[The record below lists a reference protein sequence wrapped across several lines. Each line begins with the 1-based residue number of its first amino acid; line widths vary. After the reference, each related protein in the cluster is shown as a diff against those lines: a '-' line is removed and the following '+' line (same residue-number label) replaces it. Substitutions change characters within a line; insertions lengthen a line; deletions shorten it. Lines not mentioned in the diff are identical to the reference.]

1 MDVPIPVESNAD
13 GNAASHWVR
22 RRPRRLPPQAASRT
36 REAQASLLSSAAS
49 KERPSASRVDFGRH
63 RSAASPESRR
73 GRRRTQCAAS
83 RFMLAGALA
92 HRAWGTLGL
101 LALVALTACAPPPD
115 VPTTST
121 TAATTTALWL
131 FDEPA
136 GLYPSHT
143 LDDMS
148 DNDMVLTL
156 GLGAQ
161 VVPGRYGNA
170 LLLAPLDPPLDVPPA
185 EEKPGEF
192 GLARLPIPEGRTVE
206 PLSWFTADY
215 AALMTSGENHLRK
228 QVGFKN
234 PTTSGLNLGDFD
246 WTVEFWHSPG
256 GPPAEAPGD
265 AGGSGPGRAPG
276 GSPGGAP
283 GSAASSASSSASAA
297 AAPSPSGDPPAAA
310 EAVVFEIGTG
320 PRGENDIVTQL
331 KWSADRSRF
340 VFVNQPS
347 GAAIEIPTAAP
358 APPGAS
364 PADAESA
371 GAAST
376 GDWRHYAFAYDS
388 AADQLS
394 HYVDSA
400 LQPQPPPAAL
410 EELPAGDEA
419 YFTLASDGLFTRPL
433 TGLLDEFRVSRGLV
447 YTADF
452 APDAGGDA
460 GAPSFGPPGTFATAP
475 APLELTQGPPL
486 LFADASTTST
496 VSASPSSTAAA
507 STAAAST
514 AAASTAAASTADAS
528 EPLDLGARKHLFI
541 DGAILASSGD
551 TKFVV
556 NPPKRAERV
565 IDNIQGTFRKHLTV
579 IEGDDGVIRIYNSVE
594 EDHLAVYT
602 STDGVH
608 FDRPDQGRGEI
619 NGHRNIV
626 IPDMVGGLGN
636 PFRDPHGP
644 PEERWKYLTDYQRRG
659 IYLYTSPDG
668 YAWTRRRNIIL
679 PFRSG
684 TQSSTFYDDQRK
696 VYVAFHRSGIF
707 HTPGGAT
714 QRSSV
719 VTEHEDLRV
728 TQPFTPLTQ
737 QEYLDLRA
745 EYPLRDPLPWW
756 VDNGPLTPG
765 GFGMEYPHLFDPTSE
780 DPAGVD
786 FYLTKAIKYPYA
798 PDTYL
803 AFPVGYFHYYGDGPE
818 ARTVLGLEERGLGS
832 GPLESQ
838 VAVSRNGLDWE
849 RHPEPAYVGI
859 GRHEGRDV
867 VTAYIAQG
875 MVRRG
880 EELWQYYFGETHYH
894 SPHTE
899 DPDGRGVYR
908 LVQRLDGF
916 ISLDS
921 PYGRETTAIT
931 RPLVFTGDRLQ
942 LNVDTDAVGYVQV
955 GFLDERGQS
964 IEGYTVD
971 DCVYVNGDFIAKEVD
986 WLETGADLSPLVGK
1000 TVQVVLRMRGAKLYA
1015 MQFAEGG

>member
-1 MDVPIPVESNAD
+1 MEAPISVENSAH
-13 GNAASHWVR
+13 GNVLSLGARVF
-22 RRPRRLPPQAASRT
+22 RPAF
-36 REAQASLLSSAAS
+36 
-49 KERPSASRVDFGRH
+49 RPEP
-63 RSAASPESRR
+63 RSGG
-73 GRRRTQCAAS
+73 GRRRNGRRLRRRRFEAAFGGSGSEDPRTQ
-83 RFMLAGALA
+83 RTTPVQALFSTA
-92 HRAWGTLGL
+92 IPAVLL
-101 LALVALTACAPPPD
+101 LAAAACAPPPD
-115 VPTTST
+115 
-121 TAATTTALWL
+121 TAPPAVETTALWL

-156 GLGAQ
+156 GLGGQ

-192 GLARLPIPEGRTVE
+192 GLARLPVPEGRTVE
-206 PLSWFTADY
+206 PLSWFTAHY

-234 PTTSGLNLGDFD
+234 PTTSALNLGDFD

-256 GPPAEAPGD
+256 DTGGGGPGQPPADTP
-265 AGGSGPGRAPG
+265 
-276 GSPGGAP
+276 
-283 GSAASSASSSASAA
+283 AA
-297 AAPSPSGDPPAAA
+297 AATA

-320 PRGENDIVTQL
+320 PRGENDIVTRL
-331 KWSADRSRF
+331 TWSADRTRF
-340 VFVNQPS
+340 VLVNQPS
-347 GAAIEIPTAAP
+347 GAAIEIPTAAAAP
-358 APPGAS
+358 AEVP
-364 PADAESA
+364 PADAASA
-371 GAAST
+371 EAAPT
-376 GDWRHYAFAYDS
+376 GDWRHYAFTYDS
-388 AADQLS
+388 ATNQLT
-394 HYVDSA
+394 HYVDGTA
-400 LQPQPPPAAL
+400 QPQSDPPAAL
-410 EELPAGDEA
+410 EALPAGDEA
-419 YFTLASDGLFTRPL
+419 YFVLASDGLFTRPL
-433 TGLLDEFRVSRGLV
+433 TGLLDEFRVSSGLV

-452 APDAGGDA
+452 APDAGGGA
-460 GAPSFGPPGTFATAP
+460 GAPSFDPPATFATAP
-475 APLELTQGPPL
+475 EPLELTKGPPL
-486 LFADASTTST
+486 LFASDFTQDSTGDSTIDSTDASTNDATD
-496 VSASPSSTAAA
+496 ASPA
-507 STAAAST
+507 
-514 AAASTAAASTADAS
+514 
-528 EPLDLGARKHLFI
+528 PLNLGTRKHLFI

-551 TKFVV
+551 TEFVV

-565 IDNIQGTFRKHLTV
+565 IDNIRGTFRKHLTV

-594 EDHLAVYT
+594 DDHLAVYT

-626 IPDMVGGLGN
+626 IPDMVGGLGS

-644 PEERWKYLTDYQRRG
+644 PEEHWKYLTDYQRRG
-659 IYLYTSPDG
+659 LYLYTSPDG
-668 YAWTRRRNIIL
+668 YDWTRRRNIIL

-684 TQSSTFYDDQRK
+684 TQSSTFYDDQRQ

-719 VTEHEDLRV
+719 VTEHEDLRL
-728 TQPFTPLTQ
+728 TQPFAPLTQ

-765 GFGMEYPHLFDPTSE
+765 GFGMEYPHLFDPTAE

-786 FYLTKAIKYPYA
+786 FYLTKAIKYAYA

-838 VAVSRNGLDWE
+838 VAVSRNGLDWK

-921 PYGRETTAIT
+921 PYGHETAAIT
-931 RPLVFTGDRLQ
+931 RPLTFTGNRLQ
-942 LNVDTDAVGYVQV
+942 LNVDTDAVGYLQV
-955 GFLDERGQS
+955 GFLDERGQP

-986 WLETGADLSPLVGK
+986 WLETGADLSPLVGR
-1000 TVQVVLRMRGAKLYA
+1000 TVQVVFRMRGAKLYA
-1015 MQFAEGG
+1015 MQFVEGG

>member
-1 MDVPIPVESNAD
+1 MDAPIAVEKGAVAVPLGARVFRP
-13 GNAASHWVR
+13 AAAGGGFKS
-22 RRPRRLPPQAASRT
+22 PPAKPATTSLPA
-36 REAQASLLSSAAS
+36 
-49 KERPSASRVDFGRH
+49 
-63 RSAASPESRR
+63 
-73 GRRRTQCAAS
+73 CAAP
-83 RFMLAGALA
+83 RLRPAGGSEDP
-92 HRAWGTLGL
+92 RTDPPTQRNTLVWTIAVL
-101 LALVALTACAPPPD
+101 LGLTACTAPPD
-115 VPTTST
+115 
-121 TAATTTALWL
+121 TAPPAVETTALWL

-206 PLSWFTADY
+206 PLSWFTAHY

-234 PTTSGLNLGDFD
+234 PTTSALNLGDFD

-256 GPPAEAPGD
+256 GPPADAPGD
-265 AGGSGPGRAPG
+265 AGGSGPGRALD

-283 GSAASSASSSASAA
+283 GSAASSARSPASAE
-297 AAPSPSGDPPAAA
+297 AAPSQSGDPSAAA

-320 PRGENDIVTQL
+320 PRGEKDIVTQL

-340 VFVNQPS
+340 VLVNQPS
-347 GAAIEIPTAAP
+347 GVVVEIPSIAAAAP
-358 APPGAS
+358 ADGP
-364 PADAESA
+364 PADAGSST
-371 GAAST
+371 GAASADVVSAAA
-376 GDWRHYAFAYDS
+376 GSLGAADAADWRHYAFTYDS
-388 AADQLS
+388 ATDQLS
-394 HYVDSA
+394 HYVDGT
-400 LQPQPPPAAL
+400 LQPQPQPPTAAL
-410 EELPAGDEA
+410 EALPAGDEA
-419 YFTLASDGLFTRPL
+419 YFVLASDGLFSRPL

-452 APDAGGDA
+452 APDAGGGA
-460 GAPSFGPPGTFATAP
+460 GAPSFDPPATFATTP
-475 APLELTQGPPL
+475 APLELTKGPPL
-486 LFADASTTST
+486 LFVDASTTST
-496 VSASPSSTAAA
+496 VSASSSTATASTVSASASPSSTAAA

-514 AAASTAAASTADAS
+514 AAASTAAAS
-528 EPLDLGARKHLFI
+528 EPLNLGTRKHVFI

-551 TKFVV
+551 TEFVV

-565 IDNIQGTFRKHLTV
+565 IDNIRGTFRKHLTV

-594 EDHLAVYT
+594 DDHLAVYT

-626 IPDMVGGLGN
+626 IPDMVGGLGS

-668 YAWTRRRNIIL
+668 YDWTRRRNIIL

-684 TQSSTFYDDQRK
+684 TQSSTFYDDQRQ

-719 VTEHEDLRV
+719 VTEHEDLRA
-728 TQPFTPLTQ
+728 TQPFAPLTQ

-838 VAVSRNGLDWE
+838 VAVSRNGLDWK
-849 RHPEPAYVGI
+849 RYPEPAYVGI

-921 PYGRETTAIT
+921 PYGREATAIT
-931 RPLVFTGDRLQ
+931 RPLVFAGNRLQ

-955 GFLDERGQS
+955 GFLDERGRE
-964 IEGYTVD
+964 IDGYTVD
-971 DCVYVNGDFIAKEVD
+971 DCVYINGDFIAKEVD
-986 WLETGADLSPLVGK
+986 WLRTGADLSPLVGK

>member
-1 MDVPIPVESNAD
+1 MGAPIPVEKGAS
-13 GNAASHWVR
+13 GNALSLGA
-22 RRPRRLPPQAASRT
+22 RT
-36 REAQASLLSSAAS
+36 FRSAAAAGGGDNVAGL
-49 KERPSASRVDFGRH
+49 RPAAAFFGLR
-63 RSAASPESRR
+63 RSAASPES
-73 GRRRTQCAAS
+73 GPEGPRTQRTAPV
-83 RFMLAGALA
+83 RAGFSTAVPTALLIALA
-92 HRAWGTLGL
+92 
-101 LALVALTACAPPPD
+101 ACSPAPD
-115 VPTTST
+115 AT
-121 TAATTTALWL
+121 TAPDDAATTTTALWL

-170 LLLAPLDPPLDVPPA
+170 LLLAPLDPPLEVPPA

-192 GLARLPIPEGRTVE
+192 GLARLPIPEGRAVE
-206 PLSWFTADY
+206 PLSWFTAHY

-234 PTTSGLNLGDFD
+234 PTTSALNLGDFD
-246 WTVEFWHSPG
+246 WTVEFWHSS
-256 GPPAEAPGD
+256 GD
-265 AGGSGPGRAPG
+265 A
-276 GSPGGAP
+276 
-283 GSAASSASSSASAA
+283 SAT
-297 AAPSPSGDPPAAA
+297 A

-320 PRGENDIVTQL
+320 PRGENDIVTRL
-331 KWSADRSRF
+331 TWSADRSRF
-340 VFVNQPS
+340 VLTNQP
-347 GAAIEIPTAAP
+347 AAPGTATATAAGTTITIPTQ
-358 APPGAS
+358 PP
-364 PADAESA
+364 
-371 GAAST
+371 T
-376 GDWRHYAFAYDS
+376 GDWHHYAFTYD
-388 AADQLS
+388 AATNQLI
-394 HYVDSA
+394 HYIDGTA
-400 LQPQPPPAAL
+400 QPQPATAAL
-410 EELPAGDEA
+410 QALPTGDEA
-419 YFTLASDGLFTRPL
+419 YFILASDGLFNRPL

-460 GAPSFGPPGTFATAP
+460 GAPSFDPPATFATTP
-475 APLELTQGPPL
+475 EPIELTQGPPL
-486 LFADASTTST
+486 LFAADFTS
-496 VSASPSSTAAA
+496 
-507 STAAAST
+507 
-514 AAASTAAASTADAS
+514 ASTADAS
-528 EPLDLGARKHLFI
+528 TAGDSTNASTTTDAPPAPLNLGTRKHLFI
-541 DGAILASSGD
+541 DGAILASVGD

-565 IDNIQGTFRKHLTV
+565 IDNIKGTFRKHLTV
-579 IEGDDGVIRIYNSVE
+579 IEDDDGVIRIYNSVE

-626 IPDMVGGLGN
+626 IPDMVAGLGS

-644 PEERWKYLTDYQRRG
+644 PEEHWKYLTDYQRRG
-659 IYLYTSPDG
+659 LYLYTSPDG
-668 YAWTRRRNIIL
+668 YDWTRRRNIIL

-684 TQSSTFYDDQRK
+684 TQSSTFYDDQRQ

-719 VTEHEDLRV
+719 VTEHEDLRT
-728 TQPFTPLTQ
+728 TQPFAPLTQ
-737 QEYLDLRA
+737 QEYLDLRG

-765 GFGMEYPHLFDPTSE
+765 GFGMEYPHLFDPTTD

-818 ARTVLGLEERGLGS
+818 ARRVLGLEERGLGS

-838 VAVSRNGLDWE
+838 VAVSRNGLDWK

-921 PYGRETTAIT
+921 PYGHETTAIT
-931 RPLVFTGDRLQ
+931 RPLTFTGNRLQ
-942 LNVDTDAVGYVQV
+942 LNVDTDAVGYLQV
-955 GFLDERGQS
+955 GFLDERGRP

-986 WLETGADLSPLVGK
+986 WLETGADLGPLVGR
-1000 TVQVVLRMRGAKLYA
+1000 TVQVVFRMRGAKLYA
-1015 MQFAEGG
+1015 MQFVEGE

>member
-1 MDVPIPVESNAD
+1 MRALFSTVIPTVL
-13 GNAASHWVR
+13 VVV
-22 RRPRRLPPQAASRT
+22 L
-36 REAQASLLSSAAS
+36 
-49 KERPSASRVDFGRH
+49 
-63 RSAASPESRR
+63 
-73 GRRRTQCAAS
+73 
-83 RFMLAGALA
+83 ALA
-92 HRAWGTLGL
+92 
-101 LALVALTACAPPPD
+101 ACSPAPDAATIPD
-115 VPTTST
+115 DTP
-121 TAATTTALWL
+121 TTTALWL

-206 PLSWFTADY
+206 PLSWFTAHY

-234 PTTSGLNLGDFD
+234 PTMSALNLGDFD

-256 GPPAEAPGD
+256 D
-265 AGGSGPGRAPG
+265 AQ
-276 GSPGGAP
+276 
-283 GSAASSASSSASAA
+283 AA
-297 AAPSPSGDPPAAA
+297 G

-358 APPGAS
+358 VPAGAS
-364 PADAESA
+364 PADAASA
-371 GAAST
+371 DAARPA
-376 GDWRHYAFAYDS
+376 DWRHYAFTYDS
-388 AADQLS
+388 TTNQLA
-394 HYVDSA
+394 HYVDGT
-400 LQPQPPPAAL
+400 LQPQPQSEPQSQPPTTAL
-410 EELPAGDEA
+410 QALPAGDEA
-419 YFTLASDGLFTRPL
+419 YFVLASDGLFNRPL

-452 APDAGGDA
+452 APDAGGGA
-460 GAPSFGPPGTFATAP
+460 GAPSFEPPATFATTP
-475 APLELTQGPPL
+475 EPLELTQGPPL
-486 LFADASTTST
+486 LFASDFTQDSTGDSTNASTGDST
-496 VSASPSSTAAA
+496 NNSTAAA
-507 STAAAST
+507 STTNDSPA
-514 AAASTAAASTADAS
+514 
-528 EPLDLGARKHLFI
+528 PLNLGTRKHLFI

-551 TKFVV
+551 TRFVV

-565 IDNIQGTFRKHLTV
+565 IDNIKGTFRKHLTV

-626 IPDMVGGLGN
+626 IPDMVGGLGS

-644 PEERWKYLTDYQRRG
+644 PEEHWKYLTDYQRRG
-659 IYLYTSPDG
+659 LYLYTSPDG
-668 YAWTRRRNIIL
+668 YDWTRRRNIIL

-684 TQSSTFYDDQRK
+684 TQSSTFYDDQRQ

-719 VTEHEDLRV
+719 VTEHEDLRT

-765 GFGMEYPHLFDPTSE
+765 GFGMEYPHLFDPTAE

-838 VAVSRNGLDWE
+838 VAVSRNGLDWK

-921 PYGRETTAIT
+921 PYGDETTAIT
-931 RPLVFTGDRLQ
+931 RPLTFTGNRLQ

-955 GFLDERGQS
+955 GFLDERGRP

-986 WLETGADLSPLVGK
+986 WLETGADLSALVGR
-1000 TVQVVLRMRGAKLYA
+1000 TVQVVFRMRGAKLYA
-1015 MQFAEGG
+1015 MQFVEGG

>member
-1 MDVPIPVESNAD
+1 MGAPIPVESNAD
-13 GNAASHWVR
+13 GDGGSLGARVFRPALRPEPRSGGGRQQQGRRLR
-22 RRPRRLPPQAASRT
+22 RRRFEAAFGGSGSEDPRTQRT
-36 REAQASLLSSAAS
+36 TPVRALFSAAI
-49 KERPSASRVDFGRH
+49 PGV
-63 RSAASPESRR
+63 
-73 GRRRTQCAAS
+73 
-83 RFMLAGALA
+83 L
-92 HRAWGTLGL
+92 L
-101 LALVALTACAPPPD
+101 LAVAACTPSPD
-115 VPTTST
+115 DAATT
-121 TAATTTALWL
+121 TTTALWL

-192 GLARLPIPEGRTVE
+192 GLARLPIPEGRAVE
-206 PLSWFTADY
+206 PLSWFTAHY

-234 PTTSGLNLGDFD
+234 PTTSDLNLGDFD

-256 GPPAEAPGD
+256 DTGGGPGQPPAGSPGD
-265 AGGSGPGRAPG
+265 A
-276 GSPGGAP
+276 
-283 GSAASSASSSASAA
+283 
-297 AAPSPSGDPPAAA
+297 PAAG

-331 KWSADRSRF
+331 TWSADRSSF
-340 VFVNQPS
+340 GFANQPV
-347 GAAIEIPTAAP
+347 ATTITIPTQ
-358 APPGAS
+358 PP
-364 PADAESA
+364 
-371 GAAST
+371 T
-376 GDWRHYAFAYDS
+376 GDWHHYAFTYDS
-388 AADQLS
+388 TTNQLT
-394 HYVDSA
+394 HYVDGTA
-400 LQPQPPPAAL
+400 QPQPELPAAAL
-410 EELPAGDEA
+410 QALPAGDEA
-419 YFTLASDGLFTRPL
+419 YFILASDGLFNRPL

-452 APDAGGDA
+452 APDVGGGA
-460 GAPSFGPPGTFATAP
+460 GAPSFEPPATFATTP

-486 LFADASTTST
+486 LFADDPTND
-496 VSASPSSTAAA
+496 STAAA
-507 STAAAST
+507 STD
-514 AAASTAAASTADAS
+514 ADAS
-528 EPLDLGARKHLFI
+528 TPLNLGTRKHVFI

-565 IDNIQGTFRKHLTV
+565 IDNIKGTFRKHLTV

-626 IPDMVGGLGN
+626 IPDMVGGLGS

-644 PEERWKYLTDYQRRG
+644 PEEHWKYLTDYQRRG
-659 IYLYTSPDG
+659 LYLYTSPDG
-668 YAWTRRRNIIL
+668 YDWTRRRNIIL

-684 TQSSTFYDDQRK
+684 TQSSTFYDDQRQ

-707 HTPGGAT
+707 HTPGGVT

-719 VTEHEDLRV
+719 VTEHDDLRT
-728 TQPFTPLTQ
+728 TQPFAPLTQ

-765 GFGMEYPHLFDPTSE
+765 GFGMEYPHLFDPTAE

-838 VAVSRNGLDWE
+838 VAVSRNGLDWK

-859 GRHEGRDV
+859 GRHQGRDV

-921 PYGRETTAIT
+921 PYGHETTAIT
-931 RPLVFTGDRLQ
+931 RPLTFTGNRLQ
-942 LNVDTDAVGYVQV
+942 LNVDTDAVGYMQV
-955 GFLDERGQS
+955 GFLDERGRP

-986 WLETGADLSPLVGK
+986 WLETGADLSPLVGR
-1000 TVQVVLRMRGAKLYA
+1000 TVQVVFRMRGAKLYA
-1015 MQFAEGG
+1015 MQFVEGG

>member
-1 MDVPIPVESNAD
+1 
-13 GNAASHWVR
+13 
-22 RRPRRLPPQAASRT
+22 
-36 REAQASLLSSAAS
+36 
-49 KERPSASRVDFGRH
+49 
-63 RSAASPESRR
+63 
-73 GRRRTQCAAS
+73 
-83 RFMLAGALA
+83 ML
-92 HRAWGTLGL
+92 
-101 LALVALTACAPPPD
+101 
-115 VPTTST
+115 
-121 TAATTTALWL
+121 
-131 FDEPA
+131 
-136 GLYPSHT
+136 
-143 LDDMS
+143 
-148 DNDMVLTL
+148 
-156 GLGAQ
+156 
-161 VVPGRYGNA
+161 
-170 LLLAPLDPPLDVPPA
+170 
-185 EEKPGEF
+185 
-192 GLARLPIPEGRTVE
+192 
-206 PLSWFTADY
+206 
-215 AALMTSGENHLRK
+215 
-228 QVGFKN
+228 
-234 PTTSGLNLGDFD
+234 
-246 WTVEFWHSPG
+246 
-256 GPPAEAPGD
+256 
-265 AGGSGPGRAPG
+265 
-276 GSPGGAP
+276 
-283 GSAASSASSSASAA
+283 
-297 AAPSPSGDPPAAA
+297 
-310 EAVVFEIGTG
+310 
-320 PRGENDIVTQL
+320 
-331 KWSADRSRF
+331 
-340 VFVNQPS
+340 VNQPS
-347 GAAIEIPTAAP
+347 GAAMEIPTTAAAP
-358 APPGAS
+358 TGGS

-376 GDWRHYAFAYDS
+376 GDWRHYAFTYDS

-460 GAPSFGPPGTFATAP
+460 GAPSFGPPGTFATTP
-475 APLELTQGPPL
+475 APLELTKGPPL

-496 VSASPSSTAAA
+496 VSASSSSTSTASTVSASASPSSTAAA

-514 AAASTAAASTADAS
+514 AAASTAAASTVDAS
-528 EPLDLGARKHLFI
+528 PEALDLGTRKHLFI

-551 TKFVV
+551 TRFVV

-565 IDNIQGTFRKHLTV
+565 IDKIQGTFRKHLTV

-602 STDGVH
+602 STDGVR

-644 PEERWKYLTDYQRRG
+644 PEEHWKYLTDYQRRG

-668 YAWTRRRNIIL
+668 YDWTRRRNIIL

-684 TQSSTFYDDQRK
+684 TQSSTFYDDQRQ

-728 TQPFTPLTQ
+728 TQPFVPLTQ
-737 QEYLDLRA
+737 QEYLELRA

-765 GFGMEYPHLFDPTSE
+765 GFGMEYPHLFDPTAE

-838 VAVSRNGLDWE
+838 VAVSRNGLDWK

-880 EELWQYYFGETHYH
+880 EEIWQYYFGETHYH

-916 ISLDS
+916 VSLDS
-921 PYGRETTAIT
+921 PYDRETTAIT
-931 RPLVFTGDRLQ
+931 RPLTFTGNRLL

-955 GFLDERGQS
+955 GFLDERGRP

-971 DCVYVNGDFIAKEVD
+971 DCVYVNGDFVAKEVD
-986 WLETGADLSPLVGK
+986 WLRTGADLSPLVGK

-1015 MQFAEGG
+1015 MQFVEGG

>member
-1 MDVPIPVESNAD
+1 MSRAAGTVVPLGARVFRPAAAEGGGESPPAKPATLFSPAY
-13 GNAASHWVR
+13 AAPR
-22 RRPRRLPPQAASRT
+22 LRPAGGSEDP
-36 REAQASLLSSAAS
+36 
-49 KERPSASRVDFGRH
+49 
-63 RSAASPESRR
+63 
-73 GRRRTQCAAS
+73 RTQRA
-83 RFMLAGALA
+83 ALA
-92 HRAWGTLGL
+92 AAFLLLLG
-101 LALVALTACAPPPD
+101 VAACSPPPD
-115 VPTTST
+115 GTTFT
-121 TAATTTALWL
+121 PAVETTALWL

-161 VVPGRYGNA
+161 VAPGRYGNA
-170 LLLAPLDPPLDVPPA
+170 LLLAPLDPPLEVPPA

-192 GLARLPIPEGRTVE
+192 GLARLPTPEGRTVE
-206 PLSWFTADY
+206 PLSWFTAHF

-228 QVGFKN
+228 QVGHKN
-234 PTTSGLNLGDFD
+234 PTTSALNLGDFD

-256 GPPAEAPGD
+256 DAAFGGSRPEGRRTDTPAAGD
-265 AGGSGPGRAPG
+265 A
-276 GSPGGAP
+276 
-283 GSAASSASSSASAA
+283 
-297 AAPSPSGDPPAAA
+297 PAAT

-331 KWSADRSRF
+331 KWSGDRARF
-340 VFVNQPS
+340 ILVNGPA
-347 GAAIEIPTAAP
+347 GAAVEIPTAAP
-358 APPGAS
+358 DVAATGAGADRADG
-364 PADAESA
+364 ADAP
-371 GAAST
+371 AAT
-376 GDWRHYAFAYDS
+376 TTTWHHYAFTYDS
-388 AADQLS
+388 TADQLR
-394 HYVDSA
+394 HYVDGT
-400 LQPQPPPAAL
+400 LQPLPPPTTLQAL
-410 EELPAGDEA
+410 PEGDEA
-419 YFTLASDGLFTRPL
+419 YFTLGTDALWNHRL

-447 YTADF
+447 YTTDF
-452 APDAGGDA
+452 D
-460 GAPSFGPPGTFATAP
+460 PPATFATALTP
-475 APLELTQGPPL
+475 VELTQGPPL
-486 LFADASTTST
+486 LFAADSVNNTASAATG
-496 VSASPSSTAAA
+496 PGPTAADSANNTA
-507 STAAAST
+507 SNT
-514 AAASTAAASTADAS
+514 
-528 EPLDLGARKHLFI
+528 PLNLATRKHLFI
-541 DGAILASSGD
+541 DAALLADTGD
-551 TKFVV
+551 ATFTV
-556 NPPKRAERV
+556 NPPRRAERV
-565 IDNIQGTFRKHLTV
+565 IDNIKGTFRKHLTV
-579 IEGDDGVIRIYNSVE
+579 VESDDGVIRIYNSRE

-636 PFRDPHGP
+636 PFWDPQAP
-644 PEERWKYLTDYQRRG
+644 PGERWKYLTDYQRRG
-659 IYLYTSPDG
+659 LYLYTSADG
-668 YAWTRRRNIIL
+668 YDWTRRRNIVL

-684 TQSSTFYDDQRK
+684 TQSSTYYDDQRQ
-696 VYVAFHRSGIF
+696 VYMSYHRSGIF
-707 HTPGGAT
+707 HTPGGVT

-728 TQPFTPLTQ
+728 TQPFQPLTQ
-737 QEYLDLRA
+737 REYLDLRA

-765 GFGMEYPHLFDPTSE
+765 GFGMEYPHLFDPTPE
-780 DPAGVD
+780 DPVGTD
-786 FYLTKAIKYPYA
+786 FYLTKAMKYPYA

-838 VAVSRNGLDWE
+838 IAVSRDGLDWK

-859 GRHEGRDV
+859 GRHQGRDV
-867 VTAYIAQG
+867 VTAYIGHG
-875 MVRRG
+875 MIRRG

-894 SPHTE
+894 SPHTQ

-921 PYGRETTAIT
+921 PYGHETTVVT
-931 RPLVFTGDRLQ
+931 RPLTFEGDRLQ
-942 LNVDTDAVGYVQV
+942 LNVDTDAVGYLQV
-955 GFLDERGQS
+955 GFLDERGQP

-986 WLETGADLSPLVGK
+986 WLVTGADVSPLAGR
-1000 TVQVVLRMRGAKLYA
+1000 TVQVVFRMRGAKLYA
-1015 MQFAEGG
+1015 MQFVEGG

>member
-1 MDVPIPVESNAD
+1 MDGSPAAESRRCCKDAP
-13 GNAASHWVR
+13 HWVR
-22 RRPRRLPPQAASRT
+22 RRPRRLPPQAASKT

-49 KERPSASRVDFGRH
+49 KERPSASRHDFGRH

-73 GRRRTQCAAS
+73 GRRRTQCA
-83 RFMLAGALA
+83 
-92 HRAWGTLGL
+92 HRVWRTLGL
-101 LALVALTACAPPPD
+101 MALLAFVACTPAPD
-115 VPTTST
+115 APTTTDT
-121 TAATTTALWL
+121 TSTTALWL

-170 LLLAPLDPPLDVPPA
+170 LLLAPIDPPLDVPPA

-192 GLARLPIPEGRTVE
+192 GLARLPIPDGRTVE
-206 PLSWFTADY
+206 PLSWFTAHY
-215 AALMTSGENHLRK
+215 ATLMTSGENHLRK

-234 PTTSGLNLGDFD
+234 PTTSALNLGEFD
-246 WTVEFWHSPG
+246 WTVEFWHST
-256 GPPAEAPGD
+256 GD
-265 AGGSGPGRAPG
+265 TGGSGPGQPPA
-276 GSPGGAP
+276 GSPGDGPGDAP
-283 GSAASSASSSASAA
+283 AE
-297 AAPSPSGDPPAAA
+297 A

-320 PRGENDIVTQL
+320 PRGENDIVTRL
-331 KWSADRSRF
+331 TWSADRSRF
-340 VFVNQPS
+340 VLVNQPS
-347 GAAIEIPTAAP
+347 GVAIEIPTAAP

-371 GAAST
+371 GAAPT
-376 GDWRHYAFAYDS
+376 ADWRHYAFTYDS
-388 AADQLS
+388 TTNQLT
-394 HYVDSA
+394 HYVDGTA
-400 LQPQPPPAAL
+400 QPQPQPEPPGAAL
-410 EELPAGDEA
+410 QALPAGDEA
-419 YFTLASDGLFTRPL
+419 YFILASDGLFNRPL

-452 APDAGGDA
+452 APDAGGGA
-460 GAPSFGPPGTFATAP
+460 GAPSFEPPATFATNP

-486 LFADASTTST
+486 LFANDFTNDSTDASTGDST
-496 VSASPSSTAAA
+496 NSSANDST
-507 STAAAST
+507 TT
-514 AAASTAAASTADAS
+514 DAPA
-528 EPLDLGARKHLFI
+528 PLNLGTRKHVFI

-551 TKFVV
+551 TRFVV

-565 IDNIQGTFRKHLTV
+565 IDNIKGTFRKHLTV

-626 IPDMVGGLGN
+626 IPDMVGGLGS

-644 PEERWKYLTDYQRRG
+644 PEEHWKYLTDYQRRG
-659 IYLYTSPDG
+659 LYLYTSPDG
-668 YAWTRRRNIIL
+668 YNWTRRRNIIL

-684 TQSSTFYDDQRK
+684 TQSSTFYDDQRQ

-719 VTEHEDLRV
+719 VTEHEDLRT
-728 TQPFTPLTQ
+728 TQPFVPLTQ
-737 QEYLDLRA
+737 QEYLDLRR

-765 GFGMEYPHLFDPTSE
+765 GFGMEYPHLFDPTAE

-838 VAVSRNGLDWE
+838 VAVSRNGLDWK

-859 GRHEGRDV
+859 GRHQGRDV

-931 RPLVFTGDRLQ
+931 RPLTFTGNRLQ

-955 GFLDERGQS
+955 GFLDERGRP

-986 WLETGADLSPLVGK
+986 WLETGADLGPLVGK

-1015 MQFAEGG
+1015 MQFVEGG

>member
-1 MDVPIPVESNAD
+1 MDAPIPVESSAHGD
-13 GNAASHWVR
+13 G
-22 RRPRRLPPQAASRT
+22 RPLGARVF
-36 REAQASLLSSAAS
+36 
-49 KERPSASRVDFGRH
+49 RPALRPEP
-63 RSAASPESRR
+63 RSGG
-73 GRRRTQCAAS
+73 GRRRNGRRLRRRRFEAAFGGSGSEDPRTQRTTAGVAGFSTAA
-83 RFMLAGALA
+83 LIVVALA
-92 HRAWGTLGL
+92 AC
-101 LALVALTACAPPPD
+101 TASPD
-115 VPTTST
+115 ATTTPDADDT
-121 TAATTTALWL
+121 TTTTALWL

-206 PLSWFTADY
+206 PLSWFTAHY

-234 PTTSGLNLGDFD
+234 PTTSALNLGDFD

-256 GPPAEAPGD
+256 
-265 AGGSGPGRAPG
+265 
-276 GSPGGAP
+276 
-283 GSAASSASSSASAA
+283 AASAT
-297 AAPSPSGDPPAAA
+297 A

-320 PRGENDIVTQL
+320 PRGENDIVTRL
-331 KWSADRSRF
+331 TWSADRSSF
-340 VFVNQPS
+340 GFANQP
-347 GAAIEIPTAAP
+347 AVTTITIPTQP
-358 APPGAS
+358 AT
-364 PADAESA
+364 D
-371 GAAST
+371 
-376 GDWRHYAFAYDS
+376 DWHHYAFTYDS
-388 AADQLS
+388 VTNQLS
-394 HYVDSA
+394 HYVDGTA
-400 LQPQPPPAAL
+400 QPQPEPPAAAL
-410 EELPAGDEA
+410 QALPAGDEA
-419 YFTLASDGLFTRPL
+419 YFILASDGLFTRPL

-452 APDAGGDA
+452 APDAGGGA
-460 GAPSFGPPGTFATAP
+460 GAPSFEPPATFATTP

-486 LFADASTTST
+486 LFADDPTND
-496 VSASPSSTAAA
+496 STAAA
-507 STAAAST
+507 STD
-514 AAASTAAASTADAS
+514 ADAS
-528 EPLDLGARKHLFI
+528 TPLNLGTRKHLFI

-551 TKFVV
+551 TELVV

-565 IDNIQGTFRKHLTV
+565 IDNIKGTFRKHLTV

-626 IPDMVGGLGN
+626 IPDMVGGLGS

-644 PEERWKYLTDYQRRG
+644 PEEHWKYLTDYQRRG
-659 IYLYTSPDG
+659 LYLYTSPDG
-668 YAWTRRRNIIL
+668 YNWMRRRNIIL

-684 TQSSTFYDDQRK
+684 TQSSTFYDDQRQ

-719 VTEHEDLRV
+719 VTEHEDLRT

-737 QEYLDLRA
+737 QEYLDLRG

-765 GFGMEYPHLFDPTSE
+765 GFGMEYPHLFDPTAE

-838 VAVSRNGLDWE
+838 VAVSRNGLDWK

-859 GRHEGRDV
+859 GRHQGRDV

-908 LVQRLDGF
+908 PRPAPRRLHLPRQPLRPRDDGDHQAPHLHRQPPAAQRRHRRRRLHA
-916 ISLDS
+916 
-921 PYGRETTAIT
+921 GRLPGRAGAG
-931 RPLVFTGDRLQ
+931 P
-942 LNVDTDAVGYVQV
+942 
-955 GFLDERGQS
+955 

-986 WLETGADLSPLVGK
+986 WLETGADLSPRWSAELCK
-1000 TVQVVLRMRGAKLYA
+1000 SS
-1015 MQFAEGG
+1015 FACAAPSSTPCSS

>member
-1 MDVPIPVESNAD
+1 MRVLFSTAISTALIIVL
-13 GNAASHWVR
+13 GLAAC
-22 RRPRRLPPQAASRT
+22 T
-36 REAQASLLSSAAS
+36 
-49 KERPSASRVDFGRH
+49 
-63 RSAASPESRR
+63 ASPD
-73 GRRRTQCAAS
+73 A
-83 RFMLAGALA
+83 
-92 HRAWGTLGL
+92 
-101 LALVALTACAPPPD
+101 
-115 VPTTST
+115 T
-121 TAATTTALWL
+121 TARDAADTTTTALWL

-156 GLGAQ
+156 GLGGQ

-170 LLLAPLDPPLDVPPA
+170 LLLAPLDPPLEVPPA

-192 GLARLPIPEGRTVE
+192 GLARLPVPEGRTVE
-206 PLSWFTADY
+206 PLSWFTAHY

-234 PTTSGLNLGDFD
+234 PTTSALNLGDFD

-256 GPPAEAPGD
+256 DAPGD
-265 AGGSGPGRAPG
+265 A
-276 GSPGGAP
+276 
-283 GSAASSASSSASAA
+283 
-297 AAPSPSGDPPAAA
+297 PADA

-320 PRGENDIVTQL
+320 PRGENDIVTRL
-331 KWSADRSRF
+331 TWSADRSRF
-340 VFVNQPS
+340 VLVNQPS
-347 GAAIEIPTAAP
+347 GAAIEIPTDAP
-358 APPGAS
+358 APTEAS
-364 PADAESA
+364 PADAASA
-371 GAAST
+371 GAAPT
-376 GDWRHYAFAYDS
+376 ADWHHYTFTYDS
-388 AADQLS
+388 TTNRLT
-394 HYVDSA
+394 HYVDGTA
-400 LQPQPPPAAL
+400 QPQPQPPAAAL
-410 EELPAGDEA
+410 QALPAGDEA
-419 YFTLASDGLFTRPL
+419 YFILASDGLFNRPL

-452 APDAGGDA
+452 APDAGGGA
-460 GAPSFGPPGTFATAP
+460 GAPSFDPPGTFATRP
-475 APLELTQGPPL
+475 APIELTQGPPL
-486 LFADASTTST
+486 LFAADFTDASTVGDST
-496 VSASPSSTAAA
+496 NASTGPDASPA
-507 STAAAST
+507 
-514 AAASTAAASTADAS
+514 
-528 EPLDLGARKHLFI
+528 PLNLGTRKHLFI

-565 IDNIQGTFRKHLTV
+565 IDNIKGTFRKHLTV

-626 IPDMVGGLGN
+626 IPDMVGGLGS

-644 PEERWKYLTDYQRRG
+644 PEEHWKYLTDYQRRG

-668 YAWTRRRNIIL
+668 YDWTRRRNIIL

-684 TQSSTFYDDQRK
+684 TQSSTFYDDQRQ

-719 VTEHEDLRV
+719 VTEHADLRT
-728 TQPFTPLTQ
+728 TQPFQPLTQ

-765 GFGMEYPHLFDPTSE
+765 GFGMEYPHLFDPTPD

-798 PDTYL
+798 ADTYL

-838 VAVSRNGLDWE
+838 VAVSRNGLDWK

-921 PYGRETTAIT
+921 PYGHETTAIT
-931 RPLVFTGDRLQ
+931 RPVTFTGNRLQ
-942 LNVDTDAVGYVQV
+942 LNVDTDAVGYLQV
-955 GFLDERGQS
+955 GFLDERGQP

-986 WLETGADLSPLVGK
+986 WLERAADLSPLVGR
-1000 TVQVVLRMRGAKLYA
+1000 TVQVVFRMRGAKLYA
-1015 MQFAEGG
+1015 MQFVEGG

>member
-1 MDVPIPVESNAD
+1 MDAPIPVENSAH
-13 GNAASHWVR
+13 GNALSLGA
-22 RRPRRLPPQAASRT
+22 RT
-36 REAQASLLSSAAS
+36 FWSAAAVGGGDIVAGL
-49 KERPSASRVDFGRH
+49 RPAAAFFGLR
-63 RSAASPESRR
+63 RFAASPES
-73 GRRRTQCAAS
+73 GPEGPRTQRTAPV
-83 RFMLAGALA
+83 RAGFSTAVPTAL
-92 HRAWGTLGL
+92 
-101 LALVALTACAPPPD
+101 LVALAACIPSPD
-115 VPTTST
+115 AT
-121 TAATTTALWL
+121 TAPDDTATTTTALWL

-206 PLSWFTADY
+206 PLSWFTAHY
-215 AALMTSGENHLRK
+215 AALMTVGENHLRK

-234 PTTSGLNLGDFD
+234 PTTSALNLGDFD

-256 GPPAEAPGD
+256 D
-265 AGGSGPGRAPG
+265 A
-276 GSPGGAP
+276 
-283 GSAASSASSSASAA
+283 
-297 AAPSPSGDPPAAA
+297 PAAG

-320 PRGENDIVTQL
+320 PRGENDIVTRL
-331 KWSADRSRF
+331 TWSADRSHF
-340 VFVNQPS
+340 VLINQPS

-358 APPGAS
+358 APTQVA
-364 PADAESA
+364 PADAASA
-371 GAAST
+371 GAAPT
-376 GDWRHYAFAYDS
+376 ADWRHYAFTYDS
-388 AADQLS
+388 TTNQLA
-394 HYVDSA
+394 HYVDGTA
-400 LQPQPPPAAL
+400 QPQPQPPTTTLQA
-410 EELPAGDEA
+410 LPAGDEA
-419 YFTLASDGLFTRPL
+419 YFILASDGLFSRPL
-433 TGLLDEFRVSRGLV
+433 TGLLDEFRVSRGIV
-447 YTADF
+447 YVADF

-460 GAPSFGPPGTFATAP
+460 GAPSFEPPGTFATPP
-475 APLELTQGPPL
+475 APIELTQGPPL
-486 LFADASTTST
+486 LFADASTT
-496 VSASPSSTAAA
+496 
-507 STAAAST
+507 
-514 AAASTAAASTADAS
+514 TADAS
-528 EPLDLGARKHLFI
+528 TTADTSAPLNLGTRKHLFI

-565 IDNIQGTFRKHLTV
+565 IDNIKGTFRKHLTV

-626 IPDMVGGLGN
+626 IPDMVGGLGS

-644 PEERWKYLTDYQRRG
+644 PEEHWKYLTDYQRRG
-659 IYLYTSPDG
+659 LYLYTSPDG
-668 YAWTRRRNIIL
+668 YNWTRRRNIIL

-684 TQSSTFYDDQRK
+684 TQSSTFYDDQRQ

-719 VTEHEDLRV
+719 VTEHEDLRA
-728 TQPFTPLTQ
+728 TQPFVPLTQ

-765 GFGMEYPHLFDPTSE
+765 GFGMEYPHLFDPTAE

-838 VAVSRNGLDWE
+838 VAVSRNGLDWK

-921 PYGRETTAIT
+921 PYGHETTAIT
-931 RPLVFTGDRLQ
+931 RPLTFTGNRLQ
-942 LNVDTDAVGYVQV
+942 LNVDTDAVGYLQV
-955 GFLDERGQS
+955 GFLDERGRP

-986 WLETGADLSPLVGK
+986 WLETGADLSPLVGR
-1000 TVQVVLRMRGAKLYA
+1000 TVQVVFRMRGAKLYA
-1015 MQFAEGG
+1015 MQFVEGG